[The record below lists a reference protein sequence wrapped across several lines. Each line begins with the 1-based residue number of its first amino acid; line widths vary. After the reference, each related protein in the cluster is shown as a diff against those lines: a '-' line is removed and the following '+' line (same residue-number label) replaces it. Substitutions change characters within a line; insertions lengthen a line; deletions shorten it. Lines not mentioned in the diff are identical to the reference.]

1 MADLTGHVGIPLKHI
16 LSYLTKAMQEY
27 LRFDL
32 TDSHSATRDS
42 PSVSFSVHLY
52 IRHLSCLLAKSD
64 CLAWHAA
71 ISLDLLHFFKV
82 LHFVTSMWDCA
93 FCYQVHAT
101 GYGLPFNT
109 FSEPY
114 D

>member
-16 LSYLTKAMQEY
+16 LSYLTKAMQDY
-27 LRFDL
+27 FRFDL
-32 TDSHSATRDS
+32 ANSHSATGDS
-42 PSVSFSVHLY
+42 PSASFSVHPHILACRLRLRTRLLSVACCY
-52 IRHLSCLLAKSD
+52 FFGFLHL
-64 CLAWHAA
+64 
-71 ISLDLLHFFKV
+71 FKV